1 LKNLLSLN
9 KYIYR
14 YKGTLLLGIIFIL
27 LSNIFRVFQPQEIR
41 KALNLIIYDVEHS
54 NQNHELLSHKLMQFG
69 LLILFYALLMG
80 IFMYFMRQTIIV
92 MSRKIE
98 FDLRND
104 IYEHYLSLDSSF
116 FKNNKTGDLMSRIT
130 EDVNKVRMYL
140 GPVLLYGINLLILF
154 IIVIVTMLKVNFW
167 LSIYTLA
174 PLPLLSYIIYYV
186 SNKINNSSE
195 KIQAQLSKLTNI
207 SQEAFSGIRILKS
220 SGLNNS
226 YSNYFNKES
235 DKQKSYSLDLAQ
247 IDALF
252 FPSMFF
258 MIGLSALITIYVGG
272 LSTFNHEV
280 TAGNIAEFIIYTNM
294 LTWPVSAIGW
304 CASMIQQAEAS
315 QKRINEFLN
324 TKSQDIT
331 GTVSI
336 PKSIDKIEFKN
347 VSFQYPNSQRKILD
361 NLNFI
366 IEKDQKVA
374 FVGLTGSGKSTII
387 DLLIKNINATQ
398 GVIYVNGIPINE
410 FNTSELKS
418 LFAYAPQ
425 NTFLFSDTIEEN
437 LRLSKPDASFFELE
451 EACIK
456 AKFDDEI
463 KKIPGNY
470 QAVLGERGVSLS
482 GGQKQ
487 RLALARAFLKSN
499 EVMILDDSLS
509 ALDSF
514 TEHAILKELLAE
526 KKLTMLLVT
535 HRLEQTSDVDNI
547 YVVHNGKIVSSGNFQ
562 QLRKDDN
569 YFQQLLKHN
578 LQNLN

>member
-1 LKNLLSLN
+1 M
-9 KYIYR
+9 
-14 YKGTLLLGIIFIL
+14 LGIIFIL